1 MARRHRYKQSAA
13 YIAELEHGGA
23 AVVHEVD
30 ATALDDINAVLG
42 RCAAGRAPRDTT
54 LHCSDGAAALGART

>member
-13 YIAELEHGGA
+13 YIAELEHAGA

-30 ATALDDINAVLG
+30 ATALDDINAVRG
-42 RCAAGRAPRDTT
+42 RCAGGRARRDTN
-54 LHCSDGAAALGART
+54 AALL

>member
-13 YIAELEHGGA
+13 YIAELEHAGA

-30 ATALDDINAVLG
+30 ATALDDINEVRG
-42 RCAAGRAPRDTT
+42 RCAGGRADAIPM
-54 LHCSDGAAALGART
+54 LHCSDGAAA